1 MSNIHDSYFVVY
13 LSTENGLLALWQIT
27 MVKENGIL
35 PLGTTIGKRANW
47 PDGMFRLS
55 RPMFYKYNDYVTADH
70 FAALSMHI
78 TRCLL
83 GHGLLCAIHIR
94 ELHLENLALLLRHS
108 SSIGSAM
115 RAEYTVCLLLGCC
128 IGQRIPLWLLGQ
140 PGGGSVVLV
149 MLGCCQERINMS
161 TVPKA
166 LESSFQPLSSSL
178 ATLGSSELWTQ
189 WNTVRQLAVS
199 TGSAIHIVKDLEI
212 WFLREIYVVL
222 IVTYYW
228 R

>member
-1 MSNIHDSYFVVY
+1 
-13 LSTENGLLALWQIT
+13 
-27 MVKENGIL
+27 
-35 PLGTTIGKRANW
+35 
-47 PDGMFRLS
+47 
-55 RPMFYKYNDYVTADH
+55 
-70 FAALSMHI
+70 MHI

-94 ELHLENLALLLRHS
+94 ELHLEKGGITAASQLRPLGQPWEQ
-108 SSIGSAM
+108 SIQCV
-115 RAEYTVCLLLGCC
+115 YCCGCC
-128 IGQRIPLWLLGQ
+128 IGQERIPLWLLGQ
-140 PGGGSVVLV
+140 PGGRFCCVSLCY
-149 MLGCCQERINMS
+149 GCCQERIHMS

-166 LESSFQPLSSSL
+166 PGVFFQPLSSSL
-178 ATLGSSELWTQ
+178 AYPGFSELWTQ

-212 WFLREIYVVL
+212 WFWGEIYVVL